1 MTREVI
7 EEEFIL
13 DDSGFIINK
22 YGDILP
28 TYEDEEGVFSII
40 NDKRIP
46 LRRFQYRGIKYLK
59 SKDEWKTYV
68 KSSSVEINDNK
79 SFKTEEEAARYVN
92 LLYVKYG
99 LDRIKNVIPIRR
111 KK

>member
-1 MTREVI
+1 MGRKII
-7 EEEFIL
+7 EKEFIL

-28 TYEDEEGVFSII
+28 TYEYKDKVYSII
-40 NDKRIP
+40 NGKKIP
-46 LRRFQYRGIKYLK
+46 LKRFQYKNIKYLK

-92 LLYVKYG
+92 LLYTKYG
-99 LDRIKNVIPIRR
+99 LNRIKNIIPIRR